1 MVRGCR
7 GITKSRVF
15 LEPGPGRHMLRA
27 VRIFGPTLLV
37 FALAWLPWTSAKAEE
52 ELLRGPHP
60 FIKDNELTVHV
71 GYSAGLGD
79 DMRGLRVQ
87 GDFLNR
93 LGQTLWLDIQ
103 MGVVSG
109 SCRANQVVCSNG
121 SGNAVDILGGA
132 AWKFQTNLPIVPY
145 VKVALGPTFLFP
157 DNTRSAAG
165 LLVRGGFG
173 AHYFLYDWFG
183 VGAEFTGSWGAAFF
197 AADSHRTGALGSVDA
212 NVGVALQF

>member
-1 MVRGCR
+1 MLLVVR
-7 GITKSRVF
+7 T
-15 LEPGPGRHMLRA
+15 LRS
-27 VRIFGPTLLV
+27 TLLA
-37 FALAWLPWTSAKAEE
+37 FALLFAFLGLTASSAQAEE

-60 FIKDNELTVHV
+60 FIKDNELTFHA

-79 DMRGLRVQ
+79 NIRGLRVQ
-87 GDFLNR
+87 GDYLNR
-93 LGQTLWLDIQ
+93 LAQTLWLDIQ

-109 SCRANQVVCSNG
+109 SCRTNQTVCTNG
-121 SGNAVDILGGA
+121 SGNGVDILGGA
-132 AWKFQTNLPIVPY
+132 AWKFQTNLPLVPY
-145 VKVALGPTFLFP
+145 AKVALGPIFLFP

-183 VGAEFTGSWGAAFF
+183 VGAEFTGSWGVAFF